1 MRRVEHALH
10 VPNTPG
16 EGDGQDCS
24 TYVDKWVEFTGAYTG
39 SVKVQ
44 GLLRAG
50 GAWYDVDTATGG
62 TDTLIAVV
70 PLFREVRVDTTGVL
84 TGTPV
89 AHLVGLDRRTD

>member
-10 VPNTPG
+10 VPAVAG
-16 EGDGQDCS
+16 AGDGQDCS
-24 TYVDKWVEFTGAYTG
+24 TYVEKAVEVTGTYTG
-39 SVKVQ
+39 TVKVQ

-50 GAWYDVDTATGG
+50 GAWHDVDTATGG
-62 TDTLIAVV
+62 TPKACAVAL
-70 PLFREVRVDTTGVL
+70 LFREVRVDTTGV

>member
-10 VPNTPG
+10 VPAVADV
-16 EGDGQDCS
+16 GDGQDCS
-24 TYVDKWVEFTGAYTG
+24 TYVDKWVEVTGTYTG
-39 SVKVQ
+39 TVKVQ

-50 GAWYDVDTATGG
+50 GAWYDVDTAAGG
-62 TDTLIAVV
+62 TDTLIAVT
-70 PLFREVRVDTTGVL
+70 PLFREVRLDTTGT

>member
-1 MRRVEHALH
+1 MRRVEHALD
-10 VPNTPG
+10 VPAVAGPG
-16 EGDGQDCS
+16 DSQDCS
-24 TYVDKWVEFTGAYTG
+24 TYVEKWVEVTG
-39 SVKVQ
+39 SYIGTVKVQ

-70 PLFREVRVDTTGVL
+70 PLFREVRVDTTGT